1 MEDEKNSE
9 DVDISEG
16 SRFHQTFKKCSKGI
30 LREISPNAN
39 KNSVRTIIQESND
52 LKPSETDFFKK
63 RLIQN
68 ANFNVQQNFSNSNS

>member
-9 DVDISEG
+9 DADISEG

-39 KNSVRTIIQESND
+39 MNSVRTIIQESND
-52 LKPSETDFFKK
+52 
-63 RLIQN
+63 
-68 ANFNVQQNFSNSNS
+68 